1 MRATLG
7 EQFADAL
14 AAKDAERMESLF
26 SSPVDFQALT
36 PKRHWQASTPEEAV
50 EAIILGVWFGP
61 TDDIH
66 ELRSVSTGQ
75 VADREHVTYRVGV
88 RRDGQ
93 DFVVE
98 QQAYYSSDG
107 TRITWIRLLCS
118 GYRPDVRQASTPA
131 G

>member
-1 MRATLG
+1 MQASLG
-7 EQFADAL
+7 EQFAHAL
-14 AAKDAERMESLF
+14 AVKDARRMTSLLA
-26 SSPVDFQALT
+26 SPVDFQALT
-36 PKRHWQASTPEEAV
+36 PGRHWQSSVPEDV
-50 EAIILGVWFGP
+50 VGAIILGVWFGP
-61 TDDIH
+61 TDDIR

-107 TRITWIRLLCS
+107 DRITWIRLLCS
-118 GYRPDVRQASTPA
+118 GYRPEAW
-131 G
+131 